1 MVFFHP
7 CLLTAVNAHIGKAR
21 NPWGEAGG
29 GRGGARPWLDLG
41 RRRVPSCSPVPLRF
55 ASLVLKEIVH
65 PSDVAPSS
73 PPLVGSCKEKF
84 KAPLPLGL
92 PAAALNQRQA
102 QEEEVVPGEAVK
114 LPLVA
119 RINQSTTVGPMP
131 RHWATYSLSV
141 RIYCSILTAG

>member
-1 MVFFHP
+1 M
-7 CLLTAVNAHIGKAR
+7 GR
-21 NPWGEAGG
+21 G
-29 GRGGARPWLDLG
+29 GRRPGGARPWLDLG

-92 PAAALNQRQA
+92 PAAALKQRQA